1 VKVSLHKREGRN
13 KERLEILD
21 PTIHLRLHSRLYLRI
36 KSDKPLQGLRM
47 FLLSKSP
54 KKCFSLI
61 SLETIQFQGNKLQEM
76 VKKTSQTMN
85 KAIHNRKSSKSNYT
99 HSSNSSNKTATRSM
113 LRINLKDHFLLSFAR
128 IEQTSKCIKF

>member
-1 VKVSLHKREGRN
+1 MHKREGRN

-47 FLLSKSP
+47 FLLSKPP
-54 KKCFSLI
+54 KKCFSRI
-61 SLETIQFQGNKLQEM
+61 NSETIRFQRNSLQETA
-76 VKKTSQTMN
+76 KKTSQTMN
-85 KAIHNRKSSKSNYT
+85 KAIHNLTSSSKSNYT